1 MNMRGNLVVG
11 LRQEEVQLKIPF
23 NLQTARNRFLKGT

>member
-1 MNMRGNLVVG
+1 MRGNLVVG

-23 NLQTARNRFLKGT
+23 NLQTARKRFLKGT